1 MGLAVGAP
9 HPAPLDT
16 GFRRYDEKGGR
27 NDEKGGRNDEKG
39 AGMTRRLVGE
49 VVVRVVLRFV
59 A

>member
-1 MGLAVGAP
+1 MTRRGAGM
-9 HPAPLDT
+9 T
-16 GFRRYDEKGGR
+16 RG
-27 NDEKGGRNDEKG
+27 G